1 MITPNLTTL
10 RKYLGCGTQ
19 KRRNRNRNFFN
30 ETLKNFVYFV
40 SQKCQFWHICTFGYP
55 MRVQTD
61 YQFLLILLLNLEV
74 GLFFFSKF
82 LKLYLYKMLTLIIVS
97 LKNHIRRNY
106 IDCLFWLFQTIC
118 EAMSNVELIAV
129 LSQPPKCWQYRH
141 ILPCPAIVILKF
153 MCSGKNRND

>member
-1 MITPNLTTL
+1 
-10 RKYLGCGTQ
+10 
-19 KRRNRNRNFFN
+19 
-30 ETLKNFVYFV
+30 
-40 SQKCQFWHICTFGYP
+40 
-55 MRVQTD
+55 
-61 YQFLLILLLNLEV
+61 
-74 GLFFFSKF
+74 
-82 LKLYLYKMLTLIIVS
+82 MLTLIIVS